1 MGGLKVR
8 KHSLNQLD
16 YSIWNEFVQPMNGE
30 YVRTKAT
37 LIRELKL
44 AVKKI
49 PVENV
54 LYSIEK
60 FTVQMRPILKR

>member
-1 MGGLKVR
+1 
-8 KHSLNQLD
+8 
-16 YSIWNEFVQPMNGE
+16 MNGE